1 MMCRHYRCLL
11 LAGRLGSEI
20 CCRNETTPRAL
31 SWDMVFDSQ
40 QSRTGATLGQG
51 AIRPLK
57 WEPCSDITTGSV
69 SHLVVSDSLQIYR
82 L

>member
-31 SWDMVFDSQ
+31 SWDMVFDS
-40 QSRTGATLGQG
+40 SRAGPVLHWDRSHSPTQMGAL
-51 AIRPLK
+51 L
-57 WEPCSDITTGSV
+57 
-69 SHLVVSDSLQIYR
+69 
-82 L
+82 